1 MYRHHNPQRNK
12 EDYNY
17 YVRCVNRFRDLLRN
31 DGHKLFIM
39 MFVNQNSISDTIKNN
54 ILDFNSKFGKY
65 TQNYTLLV
73 IIHYPNKQQHQHIF
87 TYNDN
92 IHFLELYT
100 LSVSNGVEFINNGD
114 NIYLDGIIK
123 SQYKLN

>member
-17 YVRCVNRFRDLLRN
+17 YVRCVNRFRDLHRN

-54 ILDFNSKFGKY
+54 ILDFNNKFGKY

-73 IIHYPNKQQHQHIF
+73 IIHYPNKQQNQHIF
-87 TYNDN
+87 TYNHSIN
-92 IHFLELYT
+92 KFTAITYFI
-100 LSVSNGVEFINNGD
+100 SNGCEFINNGD
-114 NIYLDGIIK
+114 NIYLDGIIFI
-123 SQYKLN
+123 